1 MSIKD
6 SAGVLL
12 LSLASGGRAVLGHPF
27 FFYLGAVV
35 VTYMFWWSGLTKL
48 WDLPGTQAE
57 MAHFGL
63 NPPWLFALATI
74 AVQLAGSALVIFGG
88 RFAWLGAAPL
98 ALFTLATIPISHD
111 FWNMQGQA
119 AFLEKLWAQEH
130 ISIVGGLILAAIL
143 ADLRSGPAKNE
154 RR

>member
-1 MSIKD
+1 MQ
-6 SAGVLL
+6 AGVEMIENRVGALL
-12 LSLASGGRAVLGHPF
+12 QSRW
-27 FFYLGAVV
+27 FFYVGAVA

-88 RFAWLGAAPL
+88 RFAWLGAVPL
-98 ALFTLATIPISHD
+98 ALFTLATIPLAHD

-119 AFLEKLWAQEH
+119 AILEKLWAQEH
-130 ISIVGGLILAAIL
+130 ISMVGGLILAAIV
-143 ADLRSGPAKNE
+143 ADLRS
-154 RR
+154 RRV

>member
-1 MSIKD
+1 MNIKD

-12 LSLASGGRAVLGHPF
+12 LSLTSSVRALLGHPF
-27 FFYLGAVV
+27 SFYLGAVV

-48 WDLPGTQAE
+48 WDLSGTQAE

-88 RFAWLGAAPL
+88 RFAWLGAAAL
-98 ALFTLATIPISHD
+98 ALFTLATIPLAHD

-119 AFLEKLWAQEH
+119 AILEKLWAQEH
-130 ISIVGGLILAAIL
+130 ISMVGGLVLAAIV
-143 ADLRSGPAKNE
+143 ADLRSRRAKG
-154 RR
+154 